1 MEPGS
6 GALADLRPRSSEL
19 SAETIPARILSQ
31 YQPPLPKWAKDLDL
45 GGVVTLDA
53 VIDERGNLKQMKL
66 LSGPRVLESSAEG
79 AVGLWIFQPA
89 LKDGKPTTAHMVLTV
104 EFQR

>member
-1 MEPGS
+1 MG
-6 GALADLRPRSSEL
+6 
-19 SAETIPARILSQ
+19 Q
-31 YQPPLPKWAKDLDL
+31 DLDL
-45 GGVVTLDA
+45 DGVVTLDA
-53 VIDERGNLKQMKL
+53 VIDEKGNLRQAKL

-89 LKDGKPTTAHMVLTV
+89 LKDGKPTTAHMTLTV